1 MAEKRAN
8 QSTKKRADQKEIFS
22 ISPDGEAF
30 PLPRPED
37 YPKELKRLQKI
48 VTAQRKEGREIV
60 VVMGLGFVGAVM
72 AGVVADSVQ
81 KSNQTEADGVMVRQ
95 AHHDKRESSK
105 GNRDKQGC
113 HPEPV
118 EGPLPSYPKFVI
130 GVQRPSVR
138 SYWKIPLLNRGI
150 APVEAEDPEVA
161 PMIARC
167 VKGKKTLI
175 ATYTEDALCLA
186 DVVVVDVQCDYFKET
201 LGNCRQGHAE
211 IAALEDSLKVI
222 GDKIRPDCLVLIET
236 TVPPGTTEYIAYP
249 IIKKAFERRFGSP
262 DQSTPEDTKLKTLDS
277 RTRDLQV
284 IRGND
289 KKSGRSLLSAP
300 TVTLSLSKGVKGGGS
315 AVSPAGGGAGGGAP
329 SPIASGPSPAEGTPE
344 PLLAHSYE
352 RVMPGRE
359 YVASIRDF
367 WRVCSG
373 VNPTARARVAKF
385 LSEVLNVEKF
395 PLTVL
400 DRPIESETCKIIE
413 NSYRATI
420 LAFLDEW
427 SLFAERNGV
436 DIMKVIQAIK
446 VRPTH
451 SNMIFPGPGI
461 GGYCLPKDGGLGVW
475 AYRHLMG
482 FEDDIF
488 KITPMAIDINDTR
501 ALHAAELVRD
511 ALRNMGKIVAASK
524 IVILG
529 ASYREDVGDTR
540 YSGSE
545 ALVRKLTEM
554 GGEIRVHDPYVQ
566 HWWELEKQDTYP
578 APGHSWARF
587 FRNQESLTDLRIE
600 PDMKAALKG
609 ADAVVLAVKHQAYRD
624 LDPDKILKMTGRPFA
639 IIDCFGLLDDAKIRR
654 YFELGCEV
662 KGLGRGH
669 IKRIKDQVKLKNDER
684 KLSYQK

>member
-1 MAEKRAN
+1 MN
-8 QSTKKRADQKEIFS
+8 QTDQKDQQDQ
-22 ISPDGEAF
+22 ISTAPTGETF
-30 PLPRPED
+30 PLPQPED
-37 YPKELKRLQKI
+37 YEKEFARLQTL
-48 VTAQRKEGREIV
+48 VNENRALGREIV
-60 VVMGLGFVGAVM
+60 VVMGVGFVGAVM
-72 AGVVADSVQ
+72 AGIVADADHKAPPIPPFENDTNPVSPLEKGRLEGISQNDPGGILPPTPNPVP
-81 KSNQTEADGVMVRQ
+81 QTTGSA
-95 AHHDKRESSK
+95 A
-105 GNRDKQGC
+105 
-113 HPEPV
+113 PAAEP
-118 EGPLPSYPKFVI
+118 SKFVI
-130 GVQRPSVR
+130 AMQRPSPR
-138 SYWKIPLLNRGI
+138 SYWKIPLMNRGI

-161 PMIARC
+161 PLISRC
-167 VKGKKTLI
+167 VNEKKTLT
-175 ATYTEDALCLA
+175 ATFTYDALTLA
-186 DVVVVDVQCDYFKET
+186 DCVVVDVQCDYFKEK
-201 LGNCRQGHAE
+201 LGNCREGHAE
-211 IAALEDSLKVI
+211 IAALEDSLKII
-222 GDKIRPDCLVLIET
+222 GEKINPNCLVLIET
-236 TVPPGTTEYIAYP
+236 TVPPGTTEYVAYP
-249 IIKKAFERRFGSP
+249 ILKKAFERRF
-262 DQSTPEDTKLKTLDS
+262 QS
-277 RTRDLQV
+277 DLQ
-284 IRGND
+284 R
-289 KKSGRSLLSAP
+289 KSGNLKPQTSN
-300 TVTLSLSKGVKGGGS
+300 
-315 AVSPAGGGAGGGAP
+315 
-329 SPIASGPSPAEGTPE
+329 PE

-359 YVASIRDF
+359 YVASIREF

-373 VNPTARARVAKF
+373 INEEAKQRVTKF
-385 LSEVLNVEKF
+385 LSEVLNVDKY

-400 DRPIESETCKIIE
+400 DRPIESETCKIVE

-545 ALVRKLTEM
+545 ALIRKLTEM
-554 GGEIRVHDPYVQ
+554 GAEIAVHDPYVKQ
-566 HWWELEKQDTYP
+566 WPEFEKQDTYP

-587 FRNQESLTDLRIE
+587 FRNQENLKDLRINQNLE
-600 PDMKAALKG
+600 EALKG

-624 LDPDKILKMTGRPFA
+624 LDPDDIITMTERAVA
-639 IIDCFGLLDDAKIRR
+639 IIDCFSMLNDEKIKR
-654 YFELGCEV
+654 YFELKCEV

-669 IKRIKDQVKLKNDER
+669 VKRIKDKVQLKD
-684 KLSYQK
+684 